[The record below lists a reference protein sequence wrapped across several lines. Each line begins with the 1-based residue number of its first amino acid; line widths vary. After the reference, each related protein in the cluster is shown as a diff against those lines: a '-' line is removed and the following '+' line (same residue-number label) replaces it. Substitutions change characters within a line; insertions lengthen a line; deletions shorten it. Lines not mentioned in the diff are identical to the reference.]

1 MEDRFYK
8 LLCMLSLV
16 HFTSTVN
23 NFQHNKMVIGIWSP
37 SDKENMVF
45 SMSEI
50 GGKVF
55 YYNDSTHCATG
66 IFYHVKLSG
75 AGSV

>member
-1 MEDRFYK
+1 
-8 LLCMLSLV
+8 MLSLV

-55 YYNDSTHCATG
+55 YYNDRCKCLIRWIWKG
-66 IFYHVKLSG
+66 VCNNNYYKML
-75 AGSV
+75 